1 MMADRDNKV
10 VLVTGGARSGKS
22 AFALRLGEEGAG
34 RKVLIATAEILRNK
48 AGEVLDPEMAERI
61 RRHRESRS
69 NLWETVEEPI
79 KLPDAIATWGK
90 ISRVVLVDCL
100 TLWLSNLLHRER
112 DALRGITQL
121 CEVLRKVSSQAILVT
136 NEVGMGVIPDHPLG
150 RRFVDLAGTMNR
162 EVAGVADAVY
172 CMVSGIPVKVK

>member
-1 MMADRDNKV
+1 MADRENKV

-69 NLWETVEEPI
+69 KRWKTVEEPI
-79 KLPDAIATWGK
+79 KLPDAIARWEKRSGG
-90 ISRVVLVDCL
+90 ILVDCL
-100 TLWLSNLLHRER
+100 TLWLSNLLCQER
-112 DALRGITQL
+112 DILGEMSRLSATLRRVSTQ
-121 CEVLRKVSSQAILVT
+121 VVLVT
-136 NEVGMGVIPDHPLG
+136 NEVGLGIIPDHPLG